1 MSLVLDAWIKACSP
15 AIGLD
20 QLVLLHVSD
29 ELNIPDATV
38 EQSVPSGD
46 SIGPFYQHQNV
57 HRRTGGGYLSMRD
70 LGARIWCDSRLSA
83 AEWNAGARVRRLRG
97 LPNPGGQA
105 YFPALLWTVQGG
117 RYRDDFTGQ
126 VLNRR
131 EVWRIPL
138 VREAALIRVPASA
151 PTAKKEGWSVARG
164 WRDAEDAI
172 VAARRERAA
181 QADPEAPWDDRAERD
196 DVRKYLAHCRA
207 VQEAEALGDIHTAEV
222 RGVKV
227 IPGAYLGGG
236 AKHAAALDLIGQRA
250 AADVAA
256 NSTTSRG
263 GDLPG
268 VTPAGGEL
276 SPLWDEEP
284 PPVWDEE
291 PSPSWDEEPFPP
303 WDE

>member
-29 ELNIPDATV
+29 ELNIPDTTV

-46 SIGPFYQHQNV
+46 AIGPSYQHQNV

-105 YFPALLWTVQGG
+105 YFPPLLWTVQGG

-126 VLNRR
+126 ILNRR

-138 VREAALIRVPASA
+138 VREAALVRVPASA
-151 PTAKKEGWSVARG
+151 PAAKKDGWSVARG
-164 WRDAEDAI
+164 WKDAEDAI
-172 VAARRERAA
+172 VEARRERAV
-181 QADPEAPWDDRAERD
+181 QSDPRAPWDDCAARD
-196 DVRKYLAHCRA
+196 DVRKYLAQCRA
-207 VQEAEALGDIHTAEV
+207 VQEAEAMGDIDTAEV

-236 AKHAAALDLIGQRA
+236 AEHAAALDAIGQRA
-250 AADVAA
+250 AANVAA
-256 NSTTSRG
+256 TSADSRRG
-263 GDLPG
+263 NLPG
-268 VTPAGGEL
+268 ATPVGGE
-276 SPLWDEEP
+276 S
-284 PPVWDEE
+284 
-291 PSPSWDEEPFPP
+291 SSP